1 MSTQSAGSLLG
12 RVDPLALE
20 IIKEGLVAIG
30 DEMLD
35 GRATSASQ
43 P

>member
-12 RVDPLALE
+12 RVDPLTLE

-30 DEMLD
+30 DETFD
-35 GRATSASQ
+35 GRAASANQ